1 MAVEIKFVDHVKE
14 GLGVFTSNLVPSLVM
29 LVMMC
34 VPILNI
40 FAMINYMSA
49 VKAFK
54 ESGKAIEIGD
64 MLKFDHAVNHLIG
77 AIVWGVV
84 LSIGFTLCV
93 LPGMAFAA
101 VTYFFLPILADK
113 PETPWA
119 DALKASLAFG
129 KKNAVPSIIL
139 MIVCGL
145 TGMFFITMPIG
156 LAAHMLAYLAHKSEI
171 AAAAAEGGIT
181 L

>member
-1 MAVEIKFVDHVKE
+1 MAVEIKFVDHIKE
-14 GLGVFTSNLVPSLVM
+14 GLNVFTSNLVPSLVA
-29 LVMMC
+29 LLLMC
-34 VPILNI
+34 VPILQI
-40 FAMINYMSA
+40 FVIINYMGA

-54 ESGKAIEIGD
+54 EGGKAIEIGD
-64 MLKFDHAVNHLIG
+64 LLKFDNAVNHLIG
-77 AIVWGVV
+77 AIVLGVV

-93 LPGMAFAA
+93 IPGLVIAIL
-101 VTYFFLPILADK
+101 TYFFLPILADK

-129 KKNAVPSIIL
+129 KQNAVPSFIL
-139 MIVCGL
+139 MILCGL
-145 TGMFFITMPIG
+145 TGMFFVTMPIG
-156 LAAHMLAYLAHKSEI
+156 LAAHMLAYLAHKSDI